1 MGKEA
6 TRLLIAYAITGL
18 VVLLSIP
25 VLGKEKVME
34 ILGGTS
40 IEVIVMFAMIGIP
53 LGIYAF
59 VKELRG
65 KGNGSGE

>member
-1 MGKEA
+1 M
-6 TRLLIAYAITGL
+6 IIYAITG
-18 VVLLSIP
+18 VIVLISIP
-25 VLGKEKVME
+25 VLGKDKVMQ

-59 VKELRG
+59 IKELRG
-65 KGNGSGE
+65 KDDENRE

>member
-6 TRLLIAYAITGL
+6 TKLMIIYAITG
-18 VVLLSIP
+18 VIVLISIP
-25 VLGKEKVME
+25 VLGKDKVMQ

-59 VKELRG
+59 IKELRG
-65 KGNGSGE
+65 KDDENRE